1 MNAHRLPCIPRRV
14 LLLSLTSAL
23 LLQGCGSLG
32 LGWIG
37 LGRNKDPNPP
47 TELAKTAPQEVQPR
61 TLWTTR
67 IGKGNEG
74 RALSLRPRVSGNRVY
89 VADHSGAISALS
101 AADGRVLWERKTPI
115 PFSGGPDVD
124 GEQLAVGSSN
134 GEVLLLSARDGSQR
148 WRTQL
153 GSEILSVPRI
163 IGDLVVVHTIDD
175 SVYGLDLSDGSERWR
190 FGYQAPILT
199 LRGSST
205 PAAGP
210 DGIIVGLSSG
220 RLVYLDP
227 AQGLPIWE
235 VVVSPPSGRTE
246 LERIA
251 DIDADPVVLDG
262 QVFVASFNGDLAA
275 VDIASGAV
283 LWRRELS
290 AHAGLAATP
299 ESLYITDS
307 EDQLW
312 AANPTDGAGRW
323 RQDALRYRQL
333 TAPVVVGNALVVGDL
348 EGYLHWVARRDGRL
362 LGRERVAKV
371 AVASAPVVVGQTLY
385 LQLENGTIAA
395 VRASGTGSGSSVGSA
410 SAGSRPRLEPDSAGT
425 GTATSSTGT
434 PD

>member
-1 MNAHRLPCIPRRV
+1 M
-14 LLLSLTSAL
+14 
-23 LLQGCGSLG
+23 
-32 LGWIG
+32 G
-37 LGRNKDPNPP
+37 LGRDKDPNPP
-47 TELAKTAPQEVQPR
+47 TELAKTAPQEVQAR

-74 RALSLRPRVSGNRVY
+74 RALSLRPTVSGNRLY
-89 VADHSGAISALS
+89 AADHSGTISALN
-101 AADGRVLWERKTPI
+101 AADGRVLWERKTRM

-124 GEQLAVGSSN
+124 DERLAVGSSS
-134 GEVLLLSARDGSQR
+134 GEVLLLSTRDGSQR
-148 WRTQL
+148 WRAQL

-163 IGDLVVVHTIDD
+163 IGDLVVVHTTDD
-175 SVYGLDLSDGSERWR
+175 SVYGLDLNDGSERWR

-227 AQGLPIWE
+227 AEGLPIWE

-251 DIDADPVVLDG
+251 DIDTDPVVLG
-262 QVFVASFNGDLAA
+262 SQVFVASFNGDLAA
-275 VDIASGAV
+275 VDIGSGAV

-290 AHAGLAATP
+290 SHAGLAATP

-312 AANPTDGAGRW
+312 AADPNDGAGRW

-333 TAPVVVGNALVVGDL
+333 TAPVVVGNTLVVGDL
-348 EGYLHWVARRDGRL
+348 EGYLHWLAPRDGGL
-362 LGRERVAKV
+362 LGRERVGKA
-371 AVASAPVVVGQTLY
+371 AVASTPVVVGQTLY

-395 VRASGTGSGSSVGSA
+395 VRASGTGSRESA
-410 SAGSRPRLEPDSAGT
+410 EASQRAEIDSAGL
-425 GTATSSTGT
+425 GTAAGAGAAMASTGQQG
-434 PD
+434 